1 MTTVPVPSVPVIGVD
16 EIDAAIDRRGAV
28 EAIAQA
34 LRDGVDIESDAP
46 RLFSPLDSGEFLL
59 MPTQSPEHAG
69 IKVVTIA
76 PRNTERGLPKI
87 QAWYLVFDAETLSP
101 LAILEGAHL
110 TTLRTP
116 AVTAVAIRG
125 MLQADPRGAR
135 QGIDSLAVL
144 GSGPQA
150 EAHVRT
156 LVDLMPVGE
165 VSIVG
170 RTPSRTAEL
179 VERLRADGIRAEAVA
194 AEASAG
200 AGALRAADVVITAT
214 SSSTPV
220 LSRGDI
226 GDHAV
231 VAAIGSHG
239 TAHRELAAD
248 LVNDADLV
256 VEARASALRENG
268 NLLQARGLADWQ
280 AGAQSV
286 TNLRELVA
294 GAFVR
299 REARPA
305 VYTGVGMSW
314 EDLAVVA
321 QILKSALGVDASPQ
335 RGNTDVRN

>member
-1 MTTVPVPSVPVIGVD
+1 MTSVPVIGVE
-16 EIDAAIDRRGAV
+16 EIDAALDRRGAV
-28 EAIAQA
+28 DAIASA
-34 LRDGVDIESDAP
+34 LRDGVDIEADSP

-87 QAWYLVFDAETLSP
+87 QAWYLVFDAATLSP

-135 QGIDSLAVL
+135 DGIDALAVL

-156 LVDLMPVGE
+156 LVDLMPVGA

-170 RTPSRTAEL
+170 RTAGRTAEL
-179 VERLRADGIRAEAVA
+179 VERLRADGIRA
-194 AEASAG
+194 ASGDIGDA
-200 AGALRAADVVITAT
+200 RDADVVITAT
-214 SSSTPV
+214 SSNVPV
-220 LSRGDI
+220 LSRADV

-239 TAHRELAAD
+239 AGRRELAAD
-248 LVNDADLV
+248 LIAEADVV
-256 VEARASALRENG
+256 VEARASAFRENG
-268 NLLQARGLADWQ
+268 NLLQARDLAEWQ
-280 AGAQSV
+280 TGAQPV

-321 QILKSALGVDASPQ
+321 QILRSAPSADASPQ

>member
-1 MTTVPVPSVPVIGVD
+1 MTSVPVIGVD

-28 EAIAQA
+28 DAITAA

-135 QGIDSLAVL
+135 ESIDSLAVL

-156 LVDLMPVGE
+156 LADLMPVGA
-165 VSIVG
+165 VNIVG
-170 RTPSRTAEL
+170 RTPGRTAQL
-179 VERLRADGIRAEAVA
+179 VERLRQSGIRA
-194 AEASAG
+194 ASATLDEVG
-200 AGALRAADVVITAT
+200 AADVVIAAT

-220 LSRGDI
+220 LSRGDV

-248 LVNDADLV
+248 LVADADLV
-256 VEARASALRENG
+256 VEARASTFRENG
-268 NLLQARGLADWQ
+268 NLLQARELADWQ

-286 TNLRELVA
+286 TNLQELVA

-321 QILKSALGVDASPQ
+321 QILRSAQRADASPR
-335 RGNTDVRN
+335 RGNTDVRK

>member
-1 MTTVPVPSVPVIGVD
+1 MTSVPVIGVE
-16 EIDAAIDRRGAV
+16 EIDAALDRRGAV
-28 EAIAQA
+28 DAIASA
-34 LRDGVDIESDAP
+34 LRDGVDIEADSP

-87 QAWYLVFDAETLSP
+87 QAWYLVFDAATLSP

-135 QGIDSLAVL
+135 DGIDALAVL

-156 LVDLMPVGE
+156 LVDLMPVGA

-170 RTPSRTAEL
+170 RTAGRTSEL
-179 VERLRADGIRAEAVA
+179 VERLRADGIRA
-194 AEASAG
+194 ASG
-200 AGALRAADVVITAT
+200 DLGDTRDADVVITAT
-214 SSSTPV
+214 SSNVPV
-220 LSRGDI
+220 LGRADV

-231 VAAIGSHG
+231 VAGIGSHG
-239 TAHRELAAD
+239 AERRELAAD
-248 LVNDADLV
+248 LMTGADVV
-256 VEARASALRENG
+256 VEARASAFRENG
-268 NLLQARGLADWQ
+268 NLLQARDLAEWQ
-280 AGAQSV
+280 TGAQPV

-321 QILKSALGVDASPQ
+321 QILRSAPSADASPQ

>member
-1 MTTVPVPSVPVIGVD
+1 MTSAPALSVPVIGVD
-16 EIDAAIDRRGAV
+16 EIDAALDRRGAV
-28 EAIAQA
+28 EAIAAA
-34 LRDGVDIESDAP
+34 LRDGVDIEADAP

-76 PRNTERGLPKI
+76 PHNTERGLPKI

-135 QGIDSLAVL
+135 ERIDELAVI

-156 LVDLMPVGE
+156 LVDLMPVGT
-165 VSIVG
+165 VSIAG
-170 RTPSRTAEL
+170 RTPSRVVDL
-179 VERLRADGIRAEAVA
+179 VERLTADGIRARAI
-194 AEASAG
+194 G
-200 AGALRAADVVITAT
+200 ADADALRSADVVITAT

-220 LSRGDI
+220 LGRGDV

-231 VAAIGSHG
+231 IAAIGSHG

-248 LVNDADLV
+248 LVTGADLV
-256 VEARASALRENG
+256 VEARASAFRENG
-268 NLLQARGLADWQ
+268 NLLHARDLAQWH

-321 QILKSALGVDASPQ
+321 RILRSAQSADASPR

>member
-1 MTTVPVPSVPVIGVD
+1 MTTVPAPSVPVIGVD

-46 RLFSPLDSGEFLL
+46 RLFSPLESGEFLL

-110 TTLRTP
+110 TALRTP
-116 AVTAVAIRG
+116 AVTAVAITG

-135 QGIDSLAVL
+135 HGIDSLAVL

-194 AEASAG
+194 ASAG
-200 AGALRAADVVITAT
+200 AGAVRAADVVITAT

-220 LSRGDI
+220 LSRGDV

>member
-1 MTTVPVPSVPVIGVD
+1 MTSVPVIGVD

-28 EAIAQA
+28 EAIEAA
-34 LRDGVDIESDAP
+34 LREGVDIESDAP

-76 PRNTERGLPKI
+76 PHNTERGLPKI
-87 QAWYLVFDAETLSP
+87 QAWYLVFDAATLSP

-110 TTLRTP
+110 TILRTP

-135 QGIDSLAVL
+135 ESIDSLAVI

-156 LVDLMPVGE
+156 LVDLMPVSA

-170 RTPSRTAEL
+170 RHPGRTAEL
-179 VERLRADGIRAEAVA
+179 VERLRESGIRAV
-194 AEASAG
+194 SATLDQVG
-200 AGALRAADVVITAT
+200 SADVVITAT

-220 LSRGDI
+220 LSRGDV

-231 VAAIGSHG
+231 VAAVGSHG
-239 TAHRELAAD
+239 TEHRELAGD
-248 LVNDADLV
+248 LVTDADLV

-268 NLLQARGLADWQ
+268 NLLQARALADWQ

-321 QILKSALGVDASPQ
+321 RILRSAHRADASPQ

>member
-1 MTTVPVPSVPVIGVD
+1 MTSVPVIGVE

-28 EAIAQA
+28 EAITAA
-34 LRDGVDIESDAP
+34 LHDGVDIESDAP

-76 PRNTERGLPKI
+76 PHNTDLGLPKI

-135 QGIDSLAVL
+135 ESIDSLAVL

-156 LVDLMPVGE
+156 LADLMPVGA
-165 VSIVG
+165 VNIVG
-170 RTPSRTAEL
+170 RTPGRTAQL
-179 VERLRADGIRAEAVA
+179 VERLRQSGIRA
-194 AEASAG
+194 ASATLDEVG
-200 AGALRAADVVITAT
+200 AADVVIAAT

-220 LSRGDI
+220 LSRGDV

-248 LVNDADLV
+248 LVADADLV
-256 VEARASALRENG
+256 VEARASTFRENG
-268 NLLQARGLADWQ
+268 NLLQARELAEWQ

-286 TNLRELVA
+286 TNLQELVA

-321 QILKSALGVDASPQ
+321 QILRSAQRADASPR
-335 RGNTDVRN
+335 RGNTDVRK

>member
-1 MTTVPVPSVPVIGVD
+1 MTSVPVIGVD
-16 EIDAAIDRRGAV
+16 EIDAAIDRRRAV

-34 LRDGVDIESDAP
+34 LHDGVDIESDAP

-76 PRNTERGLPKI
+76 PHNTERGLPKI
-87 QAWYLVFDAETLSP
+87 QAWYLVFDAQTLSP

-125 MLQADPRGAR
+125 MLHADPRGAR
-135 QGIDSLAVL
+135 QRIDSLAVL

-156 LVDLMPVGE
+156 LVDLLPVGE

-170 RTPSRTAEL
+170 RTPSRTAGL
-179 VERLRADGIRAEAVA
+179 VERLRADGIRAEGV
-194 AEASAG
+194 EADAG
-200 AGALRAADVVITAT
+200 ADALLAADVVIAAT
-214 SSSTPV
+214 SSSIPV
-220 LSRGDI
+220 LSRADV

-239 TAHRELAAD
+239 TAHRELSAD
-248 LVNDADLV
+248 LMTDADLV
-256 VEARASALRENG
+256 VEARASAFRENG
-268 NLLQARGLADWQ
+268 NLLQARELAAWQ

-321 QILKSALGVDASPQ
+321 QILKSAQGADASPR
-335 RGNTDVRN
+335 RGNTDVRK

>member
-1 MTTVPVPSVPVIGVD
+1 VTSVPVIGVD

-28 EAIAQA
+28 EAIEAA
-34 LRDGVDIESDAP
+34 LREGVDIESDAP

-76 PRNTERGLPKI
+76 PHNTELGLPKI
-87 QAWYLVFDAETLSP
+87 QAWYLVFDAATLSP

-110 TTLRTP
+110 TILRTP
-116 AVTAVAIRG
+116 AVTAVAIRA
-125 MLQADPRGAR
+125 MLQADPRGAKES
-135 QGIDSLAVL
+135 IDSLAVI

-156 LVDLMPVGE
+156 LVDLMPVGA

-170 RTPSRTAEL
+170 RHPDRTAEL
-179 VERLRADGIRAEAVA
+179 VERLRGSGIRA
-194 AEASAG
+194 ASATLDQVG
-200 AGALRAADVVITAT
+200 AADVVITAT

-220 LSRGDI
+220 LSRADI

-231 VAAIGSHG
+231 VAAVGSHG
-239 TAHRELAAD
+239 TEHRELAGD
-248 LVNDADLV
+248 LVTDADLV

-268 NLLQARGLADWQ
+268 NLLQARALADWQ

-321 QILKSALGVDASPQ
+321 RILRSAHRADASPQ

>member
-1 MTTVPVPSVPVIGVD
+1 MTSVPVIGVE
-16 EIDAAIDRRGAV
+16 EIDAALDRRGAV
-28 EAIAQA
+28 DAIASA
-34 LRDGVDIESDAP
+34 LRDGVDIEADSP

-87 QAWYLVFDAETLSP
+87 QAWYLVFDAATLSP

-116 AVTAVAIRG
+116 AVTAVAISG

-135 QGIDSLAVL
+135 DGIDALAVL

-156 LVDLMPVGE
+156 LVDLMPVGA
-165 VSIVG
+165 VSIAG
-170 RTPSRTAEL
+170 RTAGRTAEL
-179 VERLRADGIRAEAVA
+179 VERLRADGIRA
-194 AEASAG
+194 ASGDIGDA
-200 AGALRAADVVITAT
+200 RDADVVITAT
-214 SSSTPV
+214 SSNVPV
-220 LSRGDI
+220 LSRADV

-239 TAHRELAAD
+239 AGRRELAAD
-248 LVNDADLV
+248 LITEADVV
-256 VEARASALRENG
+256 VEARASAFRENG
-268 NLLQARGLADWQ
+268 NLLQARDLAEWQ
-280 AGAQSV
+280 TGAQPV

-321 QILKSALGVDASPQ
+321 QILRSAPSADASPQ

>member
-1 MTTVPVPSVPVIGVD
+1 MTSVPVIGVD
-16 EIDAAIDRRGAV
+16 EIDEAVDRRGAV
-28 EAIAQA
+28 DAITSA
-34 LRDGVDIESDAP
+34 LRDGVDIEADAP

-76 PRNTERGLPKI
+76 PHNTERGLPKI
-87 QAWYLVFDAETLSP
+87 QAWYLVFDAATLSP

-125 MLQADPRGAR
+125 MLQADPRGAKD
-135 QGIDSLAVL
+135 GIESLTVL

-156 LVDLMPVGE
+156 LVDLMPVGA

-170 RTPSRTAEL
+170 RTPDRAADL
-179 VERLRADGIRAEAVA
+179 VERLRADGIDA
-194 AEASAG
+194 ASRGLEDV
-200 AGALRAADVVITAT
+200 RAADVVITAT
-214 SSSTPV
+214 SSSVPV
-220 LSRGDI
+220 LGRANV

-239 TAHRELAAD
+239 ADRRELGAD
-248 LVNDADLV
+248 LITGADLV

-268 NLLQARGLADWQ
+268 NLLQARDLAHWQ
-280 AGAQSV
+280 TDAQPV

-321 QILKSALGVDASPQ
+321 RILRSAHRADASPR

>member
-1 MTTVPVPSVPVIGVD
+1 MTSVPVIGVD
-16 EIDAAIDRRGAV
+16 EIDAALDRRGAV
-28 EAIAQA
+28 EAIASA
-34 LRDGVDIESDAP
+34 LRVGVDIEADAP

-110 TTLRTP
+110 TILRTP
-116 AVTAVAIRG
+116 AVTAVAIQG
-125 MLQADPRGAR
+125 MLQADPRGGR
-135 QGIDSLAVL
+135 DRIDSLAVL

-156 LVDLMPVGE
+156 LVDLMPVGA
-165 VSIVG
+165 VRIVG
-170 RTPSRTAEL
+170 RTPSRTADL
-179 VERLRADGIRAEAVA
+179 VQRLRADGIRAEGVDADSR
-194 AEASAG
+194 EAGS
-200 AGALRAADVVITAT
+200 LRTADVIITAT
-214 SSSTPV
+214 SSSVPV
-220 LSRGDI
+220 LSRDDVGES
-226 GDHAV
+226 AV
-231 VAAIGSHG
+231 VAAVGSHG
-239 TAHRELAAD
+239 AERRELAAD
-248 LVNDADLV
+248 LVADADLV
-256 VEARASALRENG
+256 VEARASAFRENG
-268 NLLQARGLADWQ
+268 NLLQARDLAHWQ
-280 AGAQSV
+280 TGAQPV

-321 QILKSALGVDASPQ
+321 RILRSVPSADASPR
-335 RGNTDVRN
+335 RGNTDVRK